1 LKVLRQTVP
10 AARSVSDVLADVGA
24 GRFPVLFVVAGK
36 DCQERT
42 IDGQV
47 EKNCSATSAPHV
59 GIVVRAGDKLQLER
73 EIALPLEAAPWD
85 LPEEMKWGITF
96 VKDYDL
102 DGKPELM
109 LAYGYHGPTLWA
121 VGDVYYKHWCIIN
134 LDTLAL
140 GIHVVLD
147 VAPQATTTQ

>member
-1 LKVLRQTVP
+1 
-10 AARSVSDVLADVGA
+10 
-24 GRFPVLFVVAGK
+24 
-36 DCQERT
+36 
-42 IDGQV
+42 
-47 EKNCSATSAPHV
+47 
-59 GIVVRAGDKLQLER
+59 
-73 EIALPLEAAPWD
+73 
-85 LPEEMKWGITF
+85 
-96 VKDYDL
+96 KDYDL

-147 VAPQATTTQ
+147 VAPQATTTQAVESKWKLVGTDVQIVRREGEWDEGKGERVWRERTTVYRYDEKKDGWVSR